1 MEQFL
6 QNLALHSNELL
17 AGVIGIV
24 GTLIGG
30 KIAAKASACQDRVK
44 ALRDAYADVF
54 AGYYSCMLDAS
65 DKNMVALVTAAERTM
80 LICSKESKKA
90 ILDIFP
96 LLLSEPVDM
105 QKLGVAIQR
114 LRELAAKDVE
124 KR

>member
-1 MEQFL
+1 
-6 QNLALHSNELL
+6 
-17 AGVIGIV
+17 
-24 GTLIGG
+24 
-30 KIAAKASACQDRVK
+30 
-44 ALRDAYADVF
+44 
-54 AGYYSCMLDAS
+54 MLDAS
-65 DKNMVALVTAAERTM
+65 DKNMIALVTAAERTM

-114 LRELAAKDVE
+114 LRELATKDVE